1 MRGVR
6 PIERTVEKQNDDEAA
21 IIRSYCSAVRNA
33 LTDDGHP
40 PLSAPG
46 LKLHE
51 RLTLITA
58 SLERVAQ
65 KRGLPTALELLHRL
79 LTKGLTTTADL
90 WPDVQ
95 AGYRWVHRAAH
106 LLTNAEQRS
115 ASEVQ
120 QHYQSLLDEMQPEAC
135 ASEPHRQMIAT
146 FLKVTASYWSGLFP
160 CYDVSDLPRTNNDLE
175 HLFGSTRYH
184 ERRCTGRKQ
193 ASPGLVV
200 RGAVR
205 IIASVASQ
213 CYHFS
218 GPELQPH
225 NLMQWRTLHTQVNS
239 RHEARR
245 EQYRFRKAPMEYLAA
260 LEEKLYQ
267 QTMRP

>member
-1 MRGVR
+1 VISDGQHSIRNAVASALPEVPHQLCHFHYLREAAKPIYEADRHAKKELKKQVRGVR

-21 IIRSYCSAVRNA
+21 IIRSYWSAVRSA

-51 RLTLITA
+51 RLITA

-65 KRGLPTALELLHRL
+65 KRGLPTALERLHRL
-79 LTKGLTTTADL
+79 LTKGLTTPADL

-115 ASEVQ
+115 ASEIL

-135 ASEPHRQMIAT
+135 ASEPLRQMIAT

-160 CYDVSDLPRTNNDLE
+160 CYDMSDLEVSELRTQKQTKHMIWV
-175 HLFGSTRYH
+175 HL
-184 ERRCTGRKQ
+184 
-193 ASPGLVV
+193 
-200 RGAVR
+200 
-205 IIASVASQ
+205 
-213 CYHFS
+213 
-218 GPELQPH
+218 
-225 NLMQWRTLHTQVNS
+225 
-239 RHEARR
+239 
-245 EQYRFRKAPMEYLAA
+245 A
-260 LEEKLYQ
+260 LLS
-267 QTMRP
+267 MRPPTPKSSKRPIADGTPHVFGPKKPFALC